1 MEAPKC
7 RSCGGRH
14 WDRICPTLTKEL
26 RGGGESRPA
35 PITRA
40 LGRKAETKAQRDKAV
55 GPQAGVA
62 PGPRKHKQG
71 RPRLGTEASTL
82 SATKP
87 WIAEGMS
94 ERTWYRRQKEAK
106 T

>member
-14 WDRICPTLTKEL
+14 WDRVCPTLTKEL
-26 RGGGESRPA
+26 RGGGNA
-35 PITRA
+35 HQLAKADA
-40 LGRKAETKAQRDKAV
+40 LGNKPVALKAA
-55 GPQAGVA
+55 AGVA